1 MLGSGRGRK
10 WRTSLR
16 RGLRTRR
23 TPLPYRPYRFPVE
36 RLEPLDRRVTERDRD
51 WLKLVLGGPA
61 EPPSLPPI
69 VPPTDFDRSSSDGGG
84 RRHEPLPFHPIWVVI
99 ALAVWASLWLT
110 LYVASA
116 YLYR

>member
-1 MLGSGRGRK
+1 MLRPRRSRK
-10 WRTSLR
+10 WRPSLGR
-16 RGLRTRR
+16 SLRTRR
-23 TPLPYRPYRFPVE
+23 SPLPYRPYRFPAE
-36 RLEPLDRRVTERDRD
+36 RLEPIDRPVTERDRE

-69 VPPTDFDRSSSDGGG
+69 LPPTDFDRSWSSGG
-84 RRHEPLPFHPIWVVI
+84 RRHEPLPFHPAWIVV
-99 ALAVWASLWLT
+99 ALAVWASLWFS